1 MSLFKHDDKNTLQK
15 INLKHIQ
22 MTENILLLL
31 ILLLYVKDKKRNE
44 EL

>member
-15 INLKHIQ
+15 VNLRQIQ
-22 MTENILLLL
+22 MTEKILLLL
-31 ILLLYVKDKKRNE
+31 IILLYVKDKKRNE